1 MIVIKLL
8 VLTSG
13 NSPAP
18 AGRTSYEIPR
28 SGSSSSIWL
37 PLRPV
42 TIQEDKGESPWSTYN
57 LWRGPNINHTFSTL
71 FCICFLWYQQG
82 SSFESLNAL
91 EQFSSECHKTK
102 TKVITLAN
110 QKDGGN
116 PVIQSKL
123 DVPVASQLLQG
134 LTWLETT
141 LTLNKRTNNRNNGP

>member
-1 MIVIKLL
+1 MLVQLAKPSHSHCVFSWAMIVIKLL

-42 TIQEDKGESPWSTYN
+42 TIQEDKGDSPWSTYN

-91 EQFSSECHKTK
+91 KQFSSECHKTK
-102 TKVITLAN
+102 TKVIN
-110 QKDGGN
+110 W
-116 PVIQSKL
+116 PI
-123 DVPVASQLLQG
+123 
-134 LTWLETT
+134 
-141 LTLNKRTNNRNNGP
+141 KRTEAIQ